1 MKETSSKRIS
11 PIYIFGLIN
20 FQKPLVELTL
30 LYEDEFS
37 FTFIFIRACHERLC
51 NWPRFDRGLRKLRI
65 GLFLGEI
72 FLGFLNFLSIIVPQS
87 YGNLAPAIIDRSF
100 QSFSVSRAQKHC
112 YIDSILINIIQH
124 LSNVTLLYL
133 AFLVHLEVWVQK
145 HGRESV
151 ISQRIADVRG
161 LKNKAKRQVNKSQ

>member
-1 MKETSSKRIS
+1 MKEASSKRIS

-20 FQKPLVELTL
+20 FQKPLVELTP

-37 FTFIFIRACHERLC
+37 FTFIYIHVCHERLC
-51 NWPRFDRGLRKLRI
+51 NRPRFDRGLRKLRI

-87 YGNLAPAIIDRSF
+87 DGNLAPIIDRSF
-100 QSFSVSRAQKHC
+100 QSFSVSTAQKHC

-151 ISQRIADVRG
+151 ISQRIADVRR
-161 LKNKAKRQVNKSQ
+161 LKNKAKRQVNKSE

>member
-37 FTFIFIRACHERLC
+37 FTFIFKRVCHETLC

-87 YGNLAPAIIDRSF
+87 DGNLASSIIDRSF

-112 YIDSILINIIQH
+112 YIDIVTYYTTLEQCNSALPRFPRPPGSLGSKTWPRICH
-124 LSNVTLLYL
+124 LP
-133 AFLVHLEVWVQK
+133 K
-145 HGRESV
+145 
-151 ISQRIADVRG
+151 DC
-161 LKNKAKRQVNKSQ
+161 

>member
-37 FTFIFIRACHERLC
+37 FTFIFIHVCHERLC

-87 YGNLAPAIIDRSF
+87 DGNLAPAIIDRYF
-100 QSFSVSRAQKHC
+100 QNFSVSRAQKHC
-112 YIDSILINIIQH
+112 YIESILIYKYYTTLEQCNSALPRFPRPPGSLGSKTWPRICH
-124 LSNVTLLYL
+124 LP
-133 AFLVHLEVWVQK
+133 K
-145 HGRESV
+145 
-151 ISQRIADVRG
+151 DC
-161 LKNKAKRQVNKSQ
+161 